1 MANGHRPATQGPRQG
16 RSSQDGH
23 PKPVIAGLA
32 EDLLATFKTAPILDA
47 YRRLSA
53 PDELPGGDPCRT
65 IAASSPMRGGRWAR
79 NRVKSSRSKTKRTNS
94 SGPRVKTQGQAICAS
109 NSILRT
115 WSRLFASGAVLL
127 GVVPLSRV
135 LVLLFTGCFPAGQK
149 VFHSGEARGFSAR
162 IDSLTNI
169 FRG

>member
-16 RSSQDGH
+16 RSS
-23 PKPVIAGLA
+23 LA
-32 EDLLATFKTAPILDA
+32 AHCRPRRGPARQPSRPRRSSMPTTAISPSWTTG
-47 YRRLSA
+47 RR
-53 PDELPGGDPCRT
+53 PCRT

-94 SGPRVKTQGQAICAS
+94 SGPRVKTQGKAICAS

-115 WSRLFASGAVLL
+115 WPRLFGSGAVLL

-135 LVLLFTGCFPAGQK
+135 LALLFTGCFPAGQK

-162 IDSLTNI
+162 IDSLANI
-169 FRG
+169 VRG